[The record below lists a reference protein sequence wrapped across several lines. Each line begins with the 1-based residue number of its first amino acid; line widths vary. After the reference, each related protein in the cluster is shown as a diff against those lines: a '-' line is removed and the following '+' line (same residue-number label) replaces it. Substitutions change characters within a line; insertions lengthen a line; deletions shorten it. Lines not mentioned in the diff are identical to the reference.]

1 MPHATSTILQ
11 ANKTAGDVNLVTLQ
25 ICRASLVVAA
35 IVSFVASL
43 ASGIRP
49 YQRMANAAAAAAC
62 ALSVRFYG
70 RLIAVRRLPGNA
82 GYRLEGNAVAEAM
95 RVANWTVVVAL
106 LCWSA
111 FLLRGPYDDRE
122 TQAGAILVRL
132 TYEQWRLWGPLFMAF
147 TAVMSIPIW
156 HLVAIAQGEQ
166 NRVTSR
172 VASIAFALVLL
183 VASLIFS
190 SDVFYAIIDERHLCN
205 TNTTSCARTQE
216 ERGFATFS
224 CWLWFGY
231 SLIGVLRAL
240 ARMSTW
246 FSPMQQLKVQ
256 NGRVVDGRQSLAP
269 ADDSCCNSVLS
280 NIKGM
285 GRTVYTVMVSVSMP
299 THDMDSMKQ
308 IAQWADTGGMLPPAS
323 SVAMAHEQRSRPDQG
338 AMVLY
343 NPQTASTS
351 HHHTELAPTL
361 PLNSVLGSDGR
372 MVTMITHAPELSS
385 VCTQILDTLLAVLD
399 VTTQAVVAF
408 GLASLTAPVDWT
420 LS

>member
-1 MPHATSTILQ
+1 MHSERIPLLSDAGSGFEVTLPRYGHPRVLATNSTDSFTIRCSEPQSQRPRKFTFTAMSAHIGTPGPTASPTQTGPHPTSATLQ

-106 LCWSA
+106 LSWSA

-132 TYEQWRLWGPLFMAF
+132 TYDQWRLWGPLFMAL

-183 VASLIFS
+183 AASLIFS

-205 TNTTSCARTQE
+205 SNTTICARTQE

-231 SLIGVLRAL
+231 SVIGVLRAL

-256 NGRVVDGRQSLAP
+256 NGQVVGE
-269 ADDSCCNSVLS
+269 
-280 NIKGM
+280 
-285 GRTVYTVMVSVSMP
+285 TVSV
-299 THDMDSMKQ
+299 
-308 IAQWADTGGMLPPAS
+308 AC
-323 SVAMAHEQRSRPDQG
+323 RRF
-338 AMVLY
+338 VL
-343 NPQTASTS
+343 
-351 HHHTELAPTL
+351 
-361 PLNSVLGSDGR
+361 
-372 MVTMITHAPELSS
+372 
-385 VCTQILDTLLAVLD
+385 
-399 VTTQAVVAF
+399 
-408 GLASLTAPVDWT
+408 
-420 LS
+420 